1 VADRLLDIEQVG
13 AKITVE
19 GVRYLKRLEE
29 KTIR

>member
-1 VADRLLDIEQVG
+1 VADRLLDIEQLG

-19 GVRYLKRLEE
+19 GVRYLKQLEE